1 MKLNRK
7 MLKSLIEEILLKESI
22 DMSDAKSGTNLTGT
36 DSQIYFFNDRKL
48 FNKLVNNITSGGL
61 GFGQT
66 FEEILAVIFGSSDIE
81 ELNGNFYKWS
91 FDNFPFADL
100 AGKQI
105 TSIPNDTLNEI
116 SLKNELSS
124 VIKEYY
130 PGYGED
136 EYEDEDDNH
145 GFDFKEDF
153 RQNLLADTTSQNGKK
168 IVLYSVKSTAKP
180 DSTTTTGQARVEP
193 STVLGYSQAVD
204 CAFESS
210 YNLVTEDSAVGDV
223 GKLAPGLMTGVF
235 SGFATFAIGCHGLV
249 FRIDIVTPNDNQFVE
264 FKDWYQARTDWA
276 VNNPNKKLGGS
287 SNTNNGV
294 VASTEGLLPQSSGA
308 NHQNADA
315 FLNDMLGGNGTRQS
329 FFVAIAP
336 SRDAEAKA
344 NDFIDGK
351 SNLDDTSLIIYSVL
365 KQQISIRLMA
375 QKNAA
380 ALKKYVD
387 LFASKRNVTSGELKA
402 DSALREVVI
411 LQIQMNLANDIAKKL
426 GGSDISSL
434 DPWVQLLLEIYFT
447 NKLITD
453 SSFVRIQKDRIASIL
468 DVVNPQ
474 NVPVDDII
482 IFTST
487 DDEHAAALK
496 AMTESFE
503 ALSKYF
509 KRQQMIEAIESYQ
522 IWVTSPEFKADYR
535 NFLANKSYDEL
546 VEFFNLYFSNPQ
558 SKPTIPGLSR
568 VLRERKTSPATF
580 EMGFDDILKPNEYSS
595 QYFDNIAA
603 AIRKMEKPVEDIKE
617 KLGEIGF
624 NPDVAIKAFMKAFL
638 NQTKKGKENMSENK
652 SKKYSLLDL
661 LEEQMVPMPALGV
674 GSAQYDS
681 RRVEDPFDMDMD
693 TQSILGLIGA
703 DEVDI
708 DETDVD
714 TDLDGLPNRVD
725 DEDDTPAGFGDMM
738 ERFLMNTHQKEDDY
752 KKEKQERQYGLSHAA
767 LLKKK
772 YYGRY

>member
-36 DSQIYFFNDRKL
+36 DNQIYFFNDAKL
-48 FNKLVNNITSGGL
+48 FDKLVKNIISGGP
-61 GFGQT
+61 GFGQA
-66 FEEILAVIFGSSDIE
+66 FEEILAAIFRSSDIE
-81 ELNGNFYKWS
+81 ELNGNFYTWS

-105 TSIPNDTLNEI
+105 TSIPSDTLNEI

-145 GFDFKEDF
+145 GFDFEEDF

-180 DSTTTTGQARVEP
+180 DSTTTKGQALVEP
-193 STVLGYSQAVD
+193 STVSGYSQSVD

-210 YNLVTEDSAVGDV
+210 YNLVTKDSAVGDV

-276 VNNPNKKLGGS
+276 VNNPNKTLGGA
-287 SNTNNGV
+287 SNANNGA
-294 VASTEGLLPQSSGA
+294 VASTKGLLPQSSGA
-308 NHQNADA
+308 KHQNADA
-315 FLNDMLGGNGTRQS
+315 FLNGMLNGNGTMQS

-336 SRDAEAKA
+336 SADAEDKSIA
-344 NDFIDGK
+344 FINGEG
-351 SNLDDTSLIIYSVL
+351 NLDDTSLDVYKVL
-365 KQQISIRLMA
+365 KQQVAIRLIA
-375 QKNAA
+375 QKNAS
-380 ALKKYVD
+380 ALKRYVD
-387 LFASKRNVTSGELKA
+387 LFASNRNVTTANLKA
-402 DSALREVVI
+402 DSDLREAVI
-411 LQIQMNLANDIAKKL
+411 LQIQMNFANEVAKKL
-426 GGSDISSL
+426 GGRDISSL
-434 DPWVQLLLEIYFT
+434 DPWVQLLLDIYFT
-447 NKLITD
+447 NKLITND
-453 SSFVRIQKDRIASIL
+453 SFVRIQKDRIANIL

-474 NVPVDDII
+474 NIPVDDII

-487 DDEHAAALK
+487 DDEYSTALAAMK
-496 AMTESFE
+496 DSFE

-546 VEFFNLYFSNPQ
+546 EEFFNFYFSNLASRP
-558 SKPTIPGLSR
+558 PIPGVSD
-568 VLRERKTSPATF
+568 VLRERKTSPDTF
-580 EMGFDDILKPNEYSS
+580 KMDFDDILKPNKYSS

-624 NPDVAIKAFMKAFL
+624 NPAVAIKAFMKAFL

-738 ERFLMNTHQKEDDY
+738 ERFLMNTHQKENDY